1 MGLFYLEILQKTT
14 IGKEILGNI
23 IKMKRNM
30 EDMFEKYNNYKSFRQ
45 KSQQGLTM
53 NLINSRF
60 VYRFFKNIFF
70 INTRR
75 KK

>member
-45 KSQQGLTM
+45 KSQQALTM
-53 NLINSRF
+53 NLIN
-60 VYRFFKNIFF
+60 
-70 INTRR
+70 
-75 KK
+75 